1 MTPDIR
7 RQFGAAIRSHRL
19 RLGMSQETLAE
30 RAELH
35 RTYVTDVERGV
46 RNLSLESISKL
57 ARALDLSISSLFSPP
72 EINLAGSKTDR
83 GSVEILLVEHD
94 AKELERTL
102 EAFKRAKLSNRIAI
116 VRDGAA
122 ALDYVFCRRQYAKRR
137 PPSPPQVLLLDLQV
151 RKVHGLEVLSRI
163 RADHR
168 TRGLRVVVLVDSR
181 TDPDLRG
188 AMRLGADSYIIKPVD
203 FEKFSAL
210 MPQLN
215 LHWTLLNC
223 SAARQETVN
232 C

>member
-102 EAFKRAKLSNRIAI
+102 EAFKRAKLSNRIPI
-116 VRDGAA
+116 FRDDAA
-122 ALDYVFCRRQYAKRR
+122 ALGKSSRLSTK
-137 PPSPPQVLLLDLQV
+137 SPPCDWDSFALV
-151 RKVHGLEVLSRI
+151 R
-163 RADHR
+163 
-168 TRGLRVVVLVDSR
+168 
-181 TDPDLRG
+181 
-188 AMRLGADSYIIKPVD
+188 
-203 FEKFSAL
+203 FESCFLPRQFSARRGNDIRTGSPIRL
-210 MPQLN
+210 
-215 LHWTLLNC
+215 
-223 SAARQETVN
+223 
-232 C
+232 